1 MYKSLVAVLC
11 DSLIFV
17 SNGALLLNLG
27 LSTKRTRVGFCSAKV
42 RFHLV
47 WSKGLERHRE
57 GERQKERGQLVTVNT
72 ANRVVPKKRLLR
84 EKSPIGLIS
93 FCIVRVDQIGSIS
106 EQCRS
111 TVSKAY
117 FWAQ

>member
-1 MYKSLVAVLC
+1 M
-11 DSLIFV
+11 
-17 SNGALLLNLG
+17 
-27 LSTKRTRVGFCSAKV
+27 GFCSAKV

-57 GERQKERGQLVTVNT
+57 RERQKERGQLVTVNT

-84 EKSPIGLIS
+84 EQKSPIGLIS
-93 FCIVRVDQIGSIS
+93 FYIVRADQIDSIS

-111 TVSKAY
+111 TVSKGY
-117 FWAQ
+117 FRAQ

>member
-1 MYKSLVAVLC
+1 M
-11 DSLIFV
+11 
-17 SNGALLLNLG
+17 
-27 LSTKRTRVGFCSAKV
+27 GFCSAKV

-72 ANRVVPKKRLLR
+72 ANRLVPKKRLLR
-84 EKSPIGLIS
+84 EEKSPIGLIS
-93 FCIVRVDQIGSIS
+93 FCIVRADQRGSIS
-106 EQCRS
+106 EPCRR
-111 TVSKAY
+111 TASKGN